1 MGKKLFFFLFQN
13 DRDNSK
19 WAIEN
24 TSTSQKKKIRKE
36 TENVIVKGREIEKE
50 IEKIT
55 KKLIMIAIEKGNEA
69 EKETEIA
76 EAEVEAEAKTEL
88 EIEVEALKE
97 PEPQVDQET
106 MNTAKA
112 AVAAT
117 NQNIPIMTEIM
128 RQKMETVRQVRPK
141 RSSATMTMKMSR
153 V

>member
-1 MGKKLFFFLFQN
+1 M
-13 DRDNSK
+13 
-19 WAIEN
+19 
-24 TSTSQKKKIRKE
+24 
-36 TENVIVKGREIEKE
+36 KGREIEKE

-97 PEPQVDQET
+97 PEPQVDQGT